1 MLSLSVFQAG
11 ELFDRLEGLVAK
23 QVAVADRDA
32 YLNEVILPEVSRTYT
47 FVSKLDR

>member
-1 MLSLSVFQAG
+1 MLSLSIFQTG
-11 ELFDRLEGLVAK
+11 ELIARLEGLVAK

-47 FVSKLDR
+47 SVSKLKK